1 MGIYGWF
8 AMSNFKTSLPLLVFL
23 ALAPLAGC
31 LSGSN
36 HALLLDP
43 SEPVALVGERKTL
56 SVTSLEDLAGEPEW
70 EVEETY
76 GGGFLNSRGSRV
88 TYIAPTTAGRFHLV
102 IRAVRA
108 DGVRLRTVEEIRVL
122 PILGIEPASRRVNP
136 GGSLVLAAKAKGG
149 SLGTV
154 RWTVEEP
161 NGGTILPDGRYT
173 APPHPG
179 VFHVTASLVDMPE
192 VAARAEIRV
201 E

>member
-1 MGIYGWF
+1 
-8 AMSNFKTSLPLLVFL
+8 MSNFKTSLPLLALL
-23 ALAPLAGC
+23 ALAPLGGC

-43 SEPVALVGERKTL
+43 AEPMALVGERKTL
-56 SVTSLEDLAGEPEW
+56 SVASSEDLSGEPEW

-88 TYIAPTTAGRFHLV
+88 TYIAPPTAGRFHLV

-122 PILGIEPASRRVNP
+122 PVLGIEPASRRLNP
-136 GGSLVLAAKAKGG
+136 GGSLVLAAKVRGG
-149 SLGTV
+149 NAGSV
-154 RWTVEEP
+154 RWTLEEP
-161 NGGTILPDGRYT
+161 DGGTILSDGRYT
-173 APPHPG
+173 APLHPG
-179 VFHVTASLVDMPE
+179 VFHVTVSLVETPE
-192 VAARAEIRV
+192 VVARAEIRV